1 MVNGGYGHWQ
11 GSIPCTT
18 IRWLIV
24 KSPFITQI
32 DKYYLTEVGLMWYNI
47 ITIKPMLTEI
57 QRKGDY
63 YGKDL

>member
-1 MVNGGYGHWQ
+1 MANGGYGHWQ

-18 IRWLIV
+18 IRWLII
-24 KSPFITQI
+24 KSPSITQI
-32 DKYYLTEVGLMWYNI
+32 DKYYLTEVGLMWYNV

>member
-1 MVNGGYGHWQ
+1 MANGGYGHWQ

-32 DKYYLTEVGLMWYNI
+32 DKYYLTEVGLMWYNV